1 MILIDESQRDLLRIV
16 WKDKIDSPV
25 KIFRLT
31 TVTYGTKSAPYLATR
46 SLKQLAIDDG
56 DKYPLAAEVIMS
68 AVYMDDLLTGADDL
82 ESGRKLQVQLVSM
95 LKGAGMELHKWSA
108 SNPLL
113 LLDSMCQVKDLSYSS
128 STETKTLVLLW
139 KPHPDSFAFKIS
151 PMTSICDNLIVT
163 KKSVISTIARIFD
176 PLGQIGPV
184 ITRAKILLQSL
195 WQLKLDWNYPLP
207 SNLVSYWKS
216 FIDALESINCLDI
229 PRYCLQDKS
238 IRTELHGF
246 SDSSEKAYGAA
257 LYLRCINTSGEIS
270 VRLLCSKSKVAPLK
284 SITIPRLELCGAVL
298 LSKLLKRT
306 LDAFK
311 VSISQIYLW
320 TDSSIVLAW
329 IKKPLAQLKTFVRN
343 RVSIIKE
350 LTESDFWK
358 HVNSENNPADIL
370 SRGISPDKIQHCELW
385 WFGPPFLHQYKELE
399 PYDITAVEEDDLF
412 LQELKE
418 TSDFPLCALLKNFEP
433 LDIISNC
440 SSFTKLQRVIV
451 WCKRFIENA
460 RHPMCRTMGPL
471 KSKELSESLKCI
483 IKNIQ
488 RTSFYNEIQYL
499 ERGIPLPNSC
509 KLLNLN
515 PFLDDSGLLR
525 VGGRL
530 RNSPIP
536 RNKKHPMIIPT
547 NHNFTYIIINHFH
560 ILYFHTGAEATLA
573 NIRNSFWIPSTRN
586 VIRKILRTCITC
598 RKRSAKGSQQL
609 MADLPAARVT
619 ACRVFSQVGIDYC
632 GPFQLKTFSGKC
644 RQIRK
649 VYVCVFICFT
659 VKAIHLEIVSDL
671 TTEAFLAALK
681 WFVAR
686 RGRPIEIHNDNG
698 QNFVGANNELRK
710 ILKALFKGKM
720 EEIMDFLSKEQI
732 KWNFNPPSTPHFGG
746 LWEAGVKSLKHHL
759 KRLIGNSILSHE
771 EFLTLVVQI
780 EAVLNSRPICPLS
793 KDPNDVETLTP
804 VPIF

>member
-16 WKDKIDSPV
+16 WKDKIDSPG

-46 SLKQLAIDDG
+46 SLKQLVIDDG

-68 AVYMDDLLTGADDL
+68 DVYMDDLLTGADDL

-113 LLDSMCQVKDLSYSS
+113 LPDSMCQVKDLSYSS
-128 STETKTLVLLW
+128 STETKTLGLLW
-139 KPHPDSFAFKIS
+139 KPHPDSFSFKIS
-151 PMTSICDNLIVT
+151 PMTSNCDNLIVT
-163 KKSVISTIARIFD
+163 KKSVISTIAKIFD
-176 PLGQIGPV
+176 PLGLIGPV

-195 WQLKLDWNYPLP
+195 WQLKLDMNDPLP

-216 FIDALESINCLDI
+216 FIDALESIHCLDI

-257 LYLRCINTSGEIS
+257 LYLRCITN
-270 VRLLCSKSKVAPLK
+270 LL
-284 SITIPRLELCGAVL
+284 L

-306 LDAFK
+306 LDACK
-311 VSISQIYLW
+311 VNISQIYLW

-343 RVSIIKE
+343 RVSIIQE

-399 PYDITAVEEDDLF
+399 PYDITAVEGDDLF

-440 SSFTKLQRVIV
+440 SSFTKLQRVIA

-471 KSKELSESLKCI
+471 KS
-483 IKNIQ
+483 
-488 RTSFYNEIQYL
+488 
-499 ERGIPLPNSC
+499 
-509 KLLNLN
+509 
-515 PFLDDSGLLR
+515 
-525 VGGRL
+525 
-530 RNSPIP
+530 
-536 RNKKHPMIIPT
+536 
-547 NHNFTYIIINHFH
+547 
-560 ILYFHTGAEATLA
+560 AEATLA
-573 NIRNSFWIPSTRN
+573 NIRNSFWIPSARN
-586 VIRKILRTCITC
+586 VVRKILRTGITC
-598 RKRSAKGSQQL
+598 RKVSAKGSQQL

-649 VYVCVFICFT
+649 VYICVFICFT

-681 WFVAR
+681 RFVAR
-686 RGRPIEIHNDNG
+686 RG
-698 QNFVGANNELRK
+698 
-710 ILKALFKGKM
+710 
-720 EEIMDFLSKEQI
+720 
-732 KWNFNPPSTPHFGG
+732 
-746 LWEAGVKSLKHHL
+746 
-759 KRLIGNSILSHE
+759 
-771 EFLTLVVQI
+771 
-780 EAVLNSRPICPLS
+780 
-793 KDPNDVETLTP
+793 
-804 VPIF
+804 

>member
-1 MILIDESQRDLLRIV
+1 
-16 WKDKIDSPV
+16 
-25 KIFRLT
+25 
-31 TVTYGTKSAPYLATR
+31 
-46 SLKQLAIDDG
+46 
-56 DKYPLAAEVIMS
+56 
-68 AVYMDDLLTGADDL
+68 MDDLLTGADDL

-113 LLDSMCQVKDLSYSS
+113 LPDSICQVKDLSYSS
-128 STETKTLVLLW
+128 LTETKTLRLLW

-151 PMTSICDNLIVT
+151 PMTSNCDNLIFT

-176 PLGQIGPV
+176 PLGLIGP
-184 ITRAKILLQSL
+184 
-195 WQLKLDWNYPLP
+195 
-207 SNLVSYWKS
+207 
-216 FIDALESINCLDI
+216 
-229 PRYCLQDKS
+229 
-238 IRTELHGF
+238 
-246 SDSSEKAYGAA
+246 
-257 LYLRCINTSGEIS
+257 
-270 VRLLCSKSKVAPLK
+270 
-284 SITIPRLELCGAVL
+284 
-298 LSKLLKRT
+298 LLKRT

-311 VSISQIYLW
+311 VNISQIYLW
-320 TDSSIVLAW
+320 TDSCIVLTW

-343 RVSIIKE
+343 RVSIIQK

-358 HVNSENNPADIL
+358 HVNSENNPADIR

-418 TSDFPLCALLKNFEP
+418 TSVFPLCALLKNFEP

-440 SSFTKLQRVIV
+440 SSFTKLQRVNA
-451 WCKRFIENA
+451 WCKRFIENS

-488 RTSFYNEIQYL
+488 RTSFYNEIQCL
-499 ERGIPLPNSC
+499 EKGIPLPNSC
-509 KLLNLN
+509 NLLNLN

-530 RNSPIP
+530 RNSPIL

-560 ILYFHTGAEATLA
+560 ILYFHTDAEATLA
-573 NIRNSFWIPSTRN
+573 NIRNIFRIPSARN
-586 VIRKILRTCITC
+586 VVRKILRTCITC
-598 RKRSAKGSQQL
+598 RKVSAKGSQQI
-609 MADLPAARVT
+609 MADLPAARIT

-649 VYVCVFICFT
+649 VYICVFICFT

-681 WFVAR
+681 RFVAR
-686 RGRPIEIHNDNG
+686 RGRPIEIHSDNG
-698 QNFVGANNELRK
+698 RNLVGANNELRK
-710 ILKALFKGKM
+710 ILKVLFK
-720 EEIMDFLSKEQI
+720 
-732 KWNFNPPSTPHFGG
+732 
-746 LWEAGVKSLKHHL
+746 
-759 KRLIGNSILSHE
+759 
-771 EFLTLVVQI
+771 VQI
-780 EAVLNSRPICPLS
+780 ETVLNSRSICPLS
-793 KDPNDVETLTP
+793 NDPNDVETLTP
-804 VPIF
+804 AHFLVGSSSVAVPDPDYTEIPMNRLSRWQLVQRMNQHFWRKWSSEYLNRLQQRPKWCKGNVGFKEGDLVLVKLSENSDSL

>member
-1 MILIDESQRDLLRIV
+1 
-16 WKDKIDSPV
+16 
-25 KIFRLT
+25 
-31 TVTYGTKSAPYLATR
+31 
-46 SLKQLAIDDG
+46 
-56 DKYPLAAEVIMS
+56 
-68 AVYMDDLLTGADDL
+68 
-82 ESGRKLQVQLVSM
+82 
-95 LKGAGMELHKWSA
+95 MEF
-108 SNPLL
+108 
-113 LLDSMCQVKDLSYSS
+113 
-128 STETKTLVLLW
+128 E
-139 KPHPDSFAFKIS
+139 
-151 PMTSICDNLIVT
+151 
-163 KKSVISTIARIFD
+163 R
-176 PLGQIGPV
+176 
-184 ITRAKILLQSL
+184 
-195 WQLKLDWNYPLP
+195 
-207 SNLVSYWKS
+207 
-216 FIDALESINCLDI
+216 
-229 PRYCLQDKS
+229 
-238 IRTELHGF
+238 
-246 SDSSEKAYGAA
+246 
-257 LYLRCINTSGEIS
+257 
-270 VRLLCSKSKVAPLK
+270 
-284 SITIPRLELCGAVL
+284 
-298 LSKLLKRT
+298 LKRT

-311 VSISQIYLW
+311 VNISQIYLW
-320 TDSSIVLAW
+320 TDSSIVLVW
-329 IKKPLAQLKTFVRN
+329 IKKPLAQLKTFVS
-343 RVSIIKE
+343 RVSIIQE

-399 PYDITAVEEDDLF
+399 PYNITAVEGDDLF

-440 SSFTKLQRVIV
+440 SSSTKLQRVIA

-499 ERGIPLPNSC
+499 EKGIPLPNSC

-530 RNSPIP
+530 RNSRIP

-573 NIRNSFWIPSTRN
+573 NIKNSFWIPSARN
-586 VIRKILRTCITC
+586 VVRKILRTCITC
-598 RKRSAKGSQQL
+598 RKVSAKGSQQL

-619 ACRVFSQVGIDYC
+619 ACRVFSQ
-632 GPFQLKTFSGKC
+632 
-644 RQIRK
+644 
-649 VYVCVFICFT
+649 
-659 VKAIHLEIVSDL
+659 AIHLEIVSDL

-681 WFVAR
+681 RFVAR
-686 RGRPIEIHNDNG
+686 RGRPIEIHSDNG
-698 QNFVGANNELRK
+698 RNFVGANNELRK

-732 KWNFNPPSTPHFGG
+732 KWNFNPPSAPHFGG
-746 LWEAGVKSLKHHL
+746 LWEVEVKSLKYHL
-759 KRLIGNSILSHE
+759 KRVIGNSILSHE

-780 EAVLNSRPICPLS
+780 EAVLNPRPICPLS
-793 KDPNDVETLTP
+793 NDLNDAETLTP
-804 VPIF
+804 AHFLVGSSLVAVPDPDYTEIPMNRLSRWQLVQRMNQHFWRKWSSEYLNRLQQRPKWCKGNVGFKEGDLVLVKPSENSDSLKWHLARILKLHPSKDNIVRVVTLKGRARATIDLLKDTFVDRLISRFGPVNWPPRSCGLTPLDYFLWGYVKPLVYADKPQMLDHLEDNIRHVIADIQPQMLEKVIENWTSRLSYIRASRGSPMPEIIFKM

>member
-1 MILIDESQRDLLRIV
+1 
-16 WKDKIDSPV
+16 
-25 KIFRLT
+25 
-31 TVTYGTKSAPYLATR
+31 
-46 SLKQLAIDDG
+46 
-56 DKYPLAAEVIMS
+56 
-68 AVYMDDLLTGADDL
+68 MDDLLTGADDL

-95 LKGAGMELHKWSA
+95 LKVAGMELHKWSA

-113 LLDSMCQVKDLSYSS
+113 LPDSMCQVKDLSYSS
-128 STETKTLVLLW
+128 STETKTLGLLW

-151 PMTSICDNLIVT
+151 PMTSNCDNLIVT

-176 PLGQIGPV
+176 PLGLIGPV

-195 WQLKLDWNYPLP
+195 WQLKLDWNDPLP
-207 SNLVSYWKS
+207 SNLVSYWES

-238 IRTELHGF
+238 IRTELHVF

-257 LYLRCINTSGEIS
+257 LYLLCINTSGEIS

-311 VSISQIYLW
+311 VNISQIYLW
-320 TDSSIVLAW
+320 TDYSIVLAW

-343 RVSIIKE
+343 WVSIIQE

-399 PYDITAVEEDDLF
+399 PYDITAAEGDDLF

-440 SSFTKLQRVIV
+440 SSFTKLQRVIA

-471 KSKELSESLKCI
+471 KS
-483 IKNIQ
+483 
-488 RTSFYNEIQYL
+488 
-499 ERGIPLPNSC
+499 
-509 KLLNLN
+509 
-515 PFLDDSGLLR
+515 
-525 VGGRL
+525 
-530 RNSPIP
+530 
-536 RNKKHPMIIPT
+536 
-547 NHNFTYIIINHFH
+547 
-560 ILYFHTGAEATLA
+560 AEATLE
-573 NIRNSFWIPSTRN
+573 NIMNSFWIPSARN
-586 VIRKILRTCITC
+586 VVRKILRTCITC
-598 RKRSAKGSQQL
+598 RKVSAKGSQQL

-659 VKAIHLEIVSDL
+659 VKAIYLEIVSDL

-681 WFVAR
+681 RFVAR
-686 RGRPIEIHNDNG
+686 RGRPIEIHSDNG
-698 QNFVGANNELRK
+698 RNFVGANNELRK

-732 KWNFNPPSTPHFGG
+732 KWNFNPPSAPHFGG
-746 LWEAGVKSLKHHL
+746 LWEAGVKSLKYHL
-759 KRLIGNSILSHE
+759 KRVIGNSILNHE

-793 KDPNDVETLTP
+793 NDPNDVETLTP
-804 VPIF
+804 AHFLVGSSLVAIPDPDYTEIPMNRLSRWQLVQRMNQHFWRKWSSEYLNRLQQRPKWCKGNVGFKEGDLVLVKPSENSDSLKWHLARILKLHPGKDNIVRVVTLKDKQGIYKRPVTKIANLPYVN